1 MIMEGSRRSKP
12 HRPTFC
18 CPALLRRAVS
28 AASANVEFMP
38 GEGVEVEVFLGAP
51 GRYPQNIH
59 TRRMSGLRRKKGCTD
74 FPPRA
79 WQHLQTKR
87 FLTTAVLD
95 VDLGAAPRIKDGD
108 CLVVDEASAE
118 HGGVASAT
126 ALAPTTRT
134 ALTATR
140 HDSIEL
146 CLARGVGGINQSIRG
161 G

>member
-28 AASANVEFMP
+28 AASENVKFMP
-38 GEGVEVEVFLGAP
+38 GEGVEVEVFLEPP
-51 GRYPQNIH
+51 GPCPQNMH
-59 TRRMSGLRRKKGCTD
+59 TRQMSGLRRKKGCTD

-108 CLVVDEASAE
+108 CLVVDEASTE

-126 ALAPTTRT
+126 ALAPTTTT
-134 ALTATR
+134 AVTSR
-140 HDSIEL
+140 SQDSIEL
-146 CLARGVGGINQSIRG
+146 FLARGVGGVN
-161 G
+161 